1 MVPYSLSF
9 KPGHLSIARS
19 ASMLADAATASST
32 AFGRKLPVSFLDSGF
47 GSSRSLAEL
56 TLGI

>member
-19 ASMLADAATASST
+19 ASMLADATASST

-47 GSSRSLAEL
+47 GSPRSLAEL